1 MSLTARLVHRVFA
14 AAARGR
20 TLKLAIAIVAV
31 QTVVSAGC
39 SSNPIQAKWSD
50 PQFANHPLAGAKVL
64 VACDA
69 DDTPIVRLCEDTM
82 SARLVDNGA
91 VPVRM
96 PAPVAG
102 SGTAGTFDQRVLDAA
117 REAGAKAVLVAAVAP
132 DRTVVSPGPS
142 VGFGLGGF
150 GGFGGTRSGGVGGG
164 VGISVPVGASR
175 TRTAYAADMVLK
187 DVGSGK
193 VMWTA
198 KVAGPESQDINS
210 QLDRIARV
218 GLDSARQSGLF

>member
-1 MSLTARLVHRVFA
+1 MSLLARLHHFLTA
-14 AAARGR
+14 APRGR
-20 TLKLAIAIVAV
+20 TLKLAIAIAAV
-31 QTVVSAGC
+31 QTVVAGC

-69 DDTPIVRLCEDTM
+69 DDTPIVRLCEDIM
-82 SARLVDNGA
+82 SARLTDNGA

-96 PAPVAG
+96 PVAG
-102 SGTAGTFDQRVLDAA
+102 AATSGTFDQRVLDAA
-117 REAGAKAVLVAAVAP
+117 REAGAKAVLVSAVAP
-132 DRTVVSPGPS
+132 DRTVVNPGPS

-164 VGISVPVGASR
+164 VGISVPVGSSR

-187 DVGSGK
+187 DTASGK

-198 KVAGPESQDINS
+198 KVAGPESEYINS
-210 QLDRIARV
+210 QLDRIARI